1 MVKVRF
7 FAVLKHL
14 VGKEELSLE
23 VEEETTLAQVIE
35 KLQENLPALKDLLSE
50 RRILIS
56 VNQEA
61 AEKSCLIKNGD
72 EIAFLPP
79 FAGGASSSKITKCH
93 LSEQQNLSIGGS
105 RPR

>member
-14 VGKEELSLE
+14 VGKDELSLE
-23 VEEETTLAQVIE
+23 IEKETTLAELIE
-35 KLQENLPALKDLLSE
+35 KLQEELPVLKDLLSE
-50 RRILIS
+50 RKILIS

-61 AEKSCLIKNGD
+61 AEKNCLIRNGD

-79 FAGGASSSKITKCH
+79 FAGGAPKI
-93 LSEQQNLSIGGS
+93 
-105 RPR
+105 RA